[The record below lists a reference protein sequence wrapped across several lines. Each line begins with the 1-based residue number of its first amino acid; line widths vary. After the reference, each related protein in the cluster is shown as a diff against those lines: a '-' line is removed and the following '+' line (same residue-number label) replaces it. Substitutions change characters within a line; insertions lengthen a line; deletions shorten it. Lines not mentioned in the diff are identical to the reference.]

1 MTKLTFDELSI
12 TSDFDRW
19 YSNNKTYVLEIL
31 GLGQKLLGNK
41 YINPVP
47 ENLDEELLEYGNQ
60 LKDYVDGFLLK
71 PVCMYEETPVYAK
84 TIATNTFDEIIEFMK
99 ELRENNK
106 LVFLYMVYKIDV
118 EPTEDDTVQEPYSLY
133 KLRYGVLND

>member
-1 MTKLTFDELSI
+1 MTKPTFDEISI

-31 GLGQKLLGNK
+31 ENVNSVSENIDEKLLKYGNK
-41 YINPVP
+41 
-47 ENLDEELLEYGNQ
+47 
-60 LKDYVDGFLLK
+60 LKEYVDGFLLV
-71 PVCMYEETPVYAK
+71 PVCLYEETPIIVK
-84 TIATNTFDEIIEFMK
+84 TIATNTFDEIVEFMK

-106 LVFLYMVYKIDV
+106 LVFLYMVYEIDMK
-118 EPTEDDTVQEPYSLY
+118 PTENDTVQEPYSLY

>member
-60 LKDYVDGFLLK
+60 LKDYVDGFLLT
-71 PVCMYEETPVYAK
+71 PVCMYEETAFYAK

>member
-12 TSDFDRW
+12 TTDFDRW

-71 PVCMYEETPVYAK
+71 PVCMYEKTPVYAK

-106 LVFLYMVYKIDV
+106 LVFLYMVYKIDMK
-118 EPTEDDTVQEPYSLY
+118 PTEDDTVQEPYFLY